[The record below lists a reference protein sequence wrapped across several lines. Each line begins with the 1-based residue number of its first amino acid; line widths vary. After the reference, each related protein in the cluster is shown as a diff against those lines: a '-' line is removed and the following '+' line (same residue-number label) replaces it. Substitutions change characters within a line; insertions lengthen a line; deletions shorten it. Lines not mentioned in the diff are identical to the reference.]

1 MEAPRWRAGFLFCA
15 GNAAGAD
22 GCHLPI
28 RPLPLYSLPLRRGPR
43 GDIGGSGPLDDL
55 PRLLADFPRLPGEI
69 KADYEDFQVEEL
81 PLYPLSG
88 EGDHTYFLLEKRGL
102 NTVQAVHD
110 IAFALDRPRRDFGY
124 AGMKDARAVT
134 RQWISIEHCPPEALQ
149 QLQIPRLQIREVT
162 RHRNKIKLGHL
173 RGNRFTI
180 RVRKTATDRLREL
193 QEALEQLV
201 QRGVPNYFGPQRF
214 GMRGDNADVGYAV
227 LKDDYQRVLDLV
239 LGKPGAQ
246 DFGEILRARQL
257 YDEGKYEQARNRWPG
272 MFRDQRRALKILA
285 QTGKAKRAFLAFDR
299 DSLRFYVS
307 AYQSALFNRVVA
319 QRLVTGL
326 DKLLLGDL
334 AFRHIGG
341 AVFRVEDVAKEQ
353 PRADVFEISPS
364 GPLFGL
370 RMTAANGAPG
380 ELEEKI
386 LVDAGVTLADFAS
399 RTVRAPGG
407 RRPLR
412 FCPTGAQV
420 QLGAD
425 ERGPYF
431 ELQFELPR
439 GSYATALLR
448 ELFGVTSA
456 DGSDWDGAAE

>member
-1 MEAPRWRAGFLFCA
+1 M
-15 GNAAGAD
+15 
-22 GCHLPI
+22 
-28 RPLPLYSLPLRRGPR
+28 
-43 GDIGGSGPLDDL
+43 DDL
-55 PRLLADFPRLPGEI
+55 PRLLADFDRLPGEI
-69 KADYEDFQVEEL
+69 KTEYEDFQVEEL
-81 PLYPLSG
+81 PLYPHSG
-88 EGDHTYFLLEKRGL
+88 EGDHTFFLLEKRGL
-102 NTVQAVHD
+102 NTIQAIHD

-134 RQWISIEHCPPEALQ
+134 RQWISIEHCPAEALRA
-149 QLQIPRLQIREVT
+149 LKIPRMKILDIT
-162 RHRNKIKLGHL
+162 RHGNKLKLGHL

-180 RVRKTATDRLREL
+180 RVRKTATERLSDLRG
-193 QEALEQLV
+193 ALEELV
-201 QRGVPNYFGPQRF
+201 KRGAPNYFGPQRF

-227 LKDDYQRVLDLV
+227 LQDDYQRVLDLV
-239 LGKPGAQ
+239 LGKPGPH

-257 YDEGKYEQARNRWPG
+257 YDQGKFDQARNRWPG

-285 QTGKAKRAFLAFDR
+285 QTGKPKRAFLAFDR

-307 AYQSALFNRVVA
+307 AYQSSLFNEVVA
-319 QRLVTGL
+319 ERLETGL
-326 DKLLLGDL
+326 DRLQLGDL

-341 AVFRVEDVAKEQ
+341 AVFRVEDVEKEQ

-364 GPLFGL
+364 GPLYGQ
-370 RMTAANGAPG
+370 RMTAASGAPG
-380 ELEEKI
+380 EAEAKVLA
-386 LVDAGVTLADFAS
+386 DAGLTIDAFTS

-412 FCPTGAQV
+412 FCPTGAKV
-420 QLGAD
+420 DLGAD
-425 ERGPYF
+425 ERGAYF
-431 ELQFELPR
+431 ALEFELPR